1 MQTKALNTER
11 RIAFSF
17 KNSERN
23 TDECQSASDEIN
35 VKYPLDF
42 MPHHNDDKMSTRIMI
57 LTLMINDYDILM
69 VQY

>member
-42 MPHHNDDKMSTRIMI
+42 MPHHNDDEMSLSTSIMI
-57 LTLMINDYDILM
+57 LKLMINDE
-69 VQY
+69 